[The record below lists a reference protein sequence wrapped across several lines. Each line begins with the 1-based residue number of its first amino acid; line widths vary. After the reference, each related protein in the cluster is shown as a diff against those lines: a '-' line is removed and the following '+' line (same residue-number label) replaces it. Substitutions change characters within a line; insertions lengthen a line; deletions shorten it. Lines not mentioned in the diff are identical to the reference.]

1 MSHKVFITGTD
12 TGVGK
17 TVLTALLLAYLR
29 RHRCNALVIK
39 PFASGSHR
47 DSALLNRVQDRCV
60 EAAAVNPF
68 YYPEPLAPLAAA
80 RASGQVVRLQD
91 VVRHIDRLG
100 HRAEVLLVEGC
111 GGLLAPLG
119 PQYDAVDLIEK
130 IGAKVVVVAQNRLG
144 VLNHALL
151 TLRALEARRLDVAAL
166 VLMETRRPDPSR
178 ATNPSLLAELAH
190 PLPVFTLPFLGPQA
204 ATLGVIR
211 RAEGAV
217 ENILQKVLV
226 RAGVPASV
234 GATSASAR
242 RRTRPE
248 KKAKKAVDGGAGCG
262 KLTALHNQ

>member
-29 RHRCNALVIK
+29 RRRCNALAIK

-47 DSALLNRVQDRCV
+47 DGTLLNRVQDRCLGEV
-60 EAAAVNPF
+60 AVNPF
-68 YYPEPLAPLAAA
+68 YYTAPLAPLAAA
-80 RASGQVVRLQD
+80 RAGGQVVRLQE

-100 HRAEVLLVEGC
+100 RQADVLLIEGC

-119 PQYDAVDLIEK
+119 PRYDAVDLIEK
-130 IGAKVVVVAQNRLG
+130 IGAKVVVVARNRLG

-151 TLRALEARRLDVAAL
+151 TLRALEARGLEVAAL
-166 VLMETRRPDPSR
+166 VLMETRRPDPSH
-178 ATNPSLLAELAH
+178 ATNPSILAELAH
-190 PLPVFTLPFLGPQA
+190 PRPVFNLPFLGPQA
-204 ATLGVIR
+204 ATFRVIR
-211 RAEGAV
+211 RAESAV

-234 GATSASAR
+234 RATSASAR

-248 KKAKKAVDGGAGCG
+248 KKAKKAVDGGAGRG
-262 KLTALHNQ
+262 KLTALHNE